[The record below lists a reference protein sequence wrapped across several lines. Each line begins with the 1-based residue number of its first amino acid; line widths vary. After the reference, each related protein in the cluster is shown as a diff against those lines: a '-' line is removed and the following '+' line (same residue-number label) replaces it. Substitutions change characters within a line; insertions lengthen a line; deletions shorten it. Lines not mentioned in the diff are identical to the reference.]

1 MREDFKKILTVSGTI
16 AFLAILVLY
25 AVYQGRSVLF
35 GSTLSVAQVQ
45 NDPTS
50 NIVTLSGVAE
60 HAKQLTI
67 DGRTIPLEANGTFS
81 ESVALMSGEN
91 IITVASIDPF
101 GKTKSQTIDIY
112 HPQTFQTAANIPPQP
127 GTPQPTTI
135 IN

>member
-45 NDPTS
+45 TDPAS
-50 NIVTLSGVAE
+50 NVVTLSGIAQ

-67 DGRTIPLEANGTFS
+67 DGRIIPLEANGSFS

-91 IITVASIDPF
+91 IITVASLDPF
-101 GKTKSQTIDIY
+101 GKTKTQTISIY
-112 HPQTFQTAANIPPQP
+112 HPQTFQTAINLPPPPDTQ
-127 GTPQPTTI
+127 QPTTL